1 MLHIDFGF
9 ILGRDPKPYPPPIKI
24 RKDMIEAMGG
34 IEHANFKIFKAKCLE
49 AFLYLRKHGKI
60 VYNLVYL
67 MLDSGLKDVHTE
79 GITKLYDKFAVGMN
93 DTEAEKHFLN
103 VLEEC
108 KNAIAA
114 IIADGIHRYASHF
127 K

>member
-1 MLHIDFGF
+1 
-9 ILGRDPKPYPPPIKI
+9 
-24 RKDMIEAMGG
+24 MGG
-34 IEHANFKIFKAKCLE
+34 IDHANFKIFKAKCLE

-67 MLDSGLKDVHTE
+67 MLDSGLKDVHNE

-103 VLEEC
+103 VL
-108 KNAIAA
+108 
-114 IIADGIHRYASHF
+114 
-127 K
+127 